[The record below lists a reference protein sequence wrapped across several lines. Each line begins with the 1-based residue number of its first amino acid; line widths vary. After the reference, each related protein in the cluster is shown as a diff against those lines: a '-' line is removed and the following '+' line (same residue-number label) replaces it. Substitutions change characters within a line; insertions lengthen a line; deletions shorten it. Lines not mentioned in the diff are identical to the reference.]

1 MVCASLLS
9 GKCLHPGASQLLKIF
24 FFFLFSLSFGTI
36 LYVLDT
42 RVIGMALAGL
52 EIELFAFFKK
62 RLRQ

>member
-1 MVCASLLS
+1 MFTSWRFPA
-9 GKCLHPGASQLLKIF
+9 AENF

-52 EIELFAFFKK
+52 EIELLAFFKK

>member
-1 MVCASLLS
+1 MFTSWRFPAAE
-9 GKCLHPGASQLLKIF
+9 KF

>member
-24 FFFLFSLSFGTI
+24 FFLFSLSFGTT

>member
-1 MVCASLLS
+1 MFTSWRFPA
-9 GKCLHPGASQLLKIF
+9 AEN